1 MHDNELRGFSHVG
14 RPHSTLDDLARQH
27 AGLKSYIQQFTEHG
41 YRRCPRLCGH
51 RFTFV
56 SNKLRSLI
64 VDNTAIDGVL
74 GRHWGA
80 NTERIMLFD
89 QAYNVRTD
97 NAAYWESLREYKQ
110 LVADADRISLV
121 DMSLKDSLKKLES
134 RIACVRY
141 NDELLNFKD
150 SFPATIFGY

>member
-1 MHDNELRGFSHVG
+1 M
-14 RPHSTLDDLARQH
+14 
-27 AGLKSYIQQFTEHG
+27 
-41 YRRCPRLCGH
+41 
-51 RFTFV
+51 
-56 SNKLRSLI
+56 
-64 VDNTAIDGVL
+64 DNTAIDGVL
-74 GRHWGA
+74 GRHWGGA
-80 NTERIMLFD
+80 DTERIMLFD

-141 NDELLNFKD
+141 NDELLNFKR
-150 SFPATIFGY
+150 SFLARIFSY